1 MIKRDNN
8 LKTCIIFMCIFLF
21 TTGCDQY
28 TKQKILVFFFP
39 PLGKERKVVIKKE
52 EIEKTPQKI
61 EKKGSPQLTYFVHGP
76 KAQGKC
82 DQCHELSGTY
92 AFRKADTKG
101 AGVPS
106 IGEVSGRLGRLVMP
120 LSELCMDCHI
130 SKSQKTAYSNK
141 LWLHGPAAQGE
152 CTLCHQPHQS
162 EFQYMLLKKNSIEL
176 CTECHAK
183 GHMKE
188 NEKHKTDDECI
199 SCHNPHAG
207 ENSLLLK
214 KDSNELF

>member
-8 LKTCIIFMCIFLF
+8 LKICIIFMCIFLF
-21 TTGCDQY
+21 ITGCDQY

-39 PLGKERKVVIKKE
+39 PLGKERKAVIKEE
-52 EIEKTPQKI
+52 EIEKQSSKI

-120 LSELCMDCHI
+120 LSELCLDCHI
-130 SKSQKTAYSNK
+130 SKSQKTAYSNQ
-141 LWLHGPAAQGE
+141 LWLHGPAAPGE

-176 CTECHAK
+176 CTECHTK
-183 GHMKE
+183 GYMLEIDEHKE
-188 NEKHKTDDECI
+188 ENGC
-199 SCHNPHAG
+199 SLCHNPHLG
-207 ENSLLLK
+207 KDRFLLK
-214 KDSNELF
+214 KDFNEVF

>member
-1 MIKRDNN
+1 MIKQDNN
-8 LKTCIIFMCIFLF
+8 LKTCIIFICIFLF

-28 TKQKILVFFFP
+28 TKQKMLVFFFP
-39 PLGKERKVVIKKE
+39 PLGKERKAVIKKG
-52 EIEKTPQKI
+52 EIEKPSSKI

-101 AGVPS
+101 AGIPS
-106 IGEVSGRLGRLVMP
+106 VGGGIGRLVMP
-120 LSELCMDCHI
+120 LSELCLDCHI

-176 CTECHAK
+176 CTGCHAN

-188 NEKHKTDDECI
+188 NEKHNTDDECI

-214 KDSNELF
+214 KKDYNEMF